1 MIGLKKLD
9 RYILSK
15 FLPLF
20 VGAFFICLFIFMMQF
35 TWRYLDELIGKGLTM
50 DVLAQFFWHMGITLI
65 PTSLPLAILLASLI
79 TFGNLGEDLELLAMK
94 AAGVPLI
101 RIMRPILMVVVL
113 MTGVSFYFQNVTGPH
128 AQISLRTLLISMKQ
142 AQPAVEIP
150 EGVFYND
157 LPNINL
163 FVERKNAETGMLY
176 NVIIYKTDQGF
187 DRAQIVL
194 ADSGRMEVSA
204 DKMHLTL
211 DLWQGALFE
220 NLQQENFSAL
230 NTGNAP
236 YDREVFGYK
245 RFLIDFDSNFALMDQ
260 NMLRD
265 MPQAKSMAEINTS
278 LDSMSLV
285 LDSMG
290 LRLHQEARL
299 RYYTPQAM
307 PEREAKTLAKTTP
320 LPYDS
325 LLAAASPNALRSA
338 EQTALQNIRSAMMD
352 LEWKATPADQ
362 TEKLYRGHQVE
373 WHQKITLSLA
383 CLLFFF
389 VGAPLGAIIRKGGLG
404 MPAVVSVAIFIAYYI
419 INISGM
425 KMARD
430 GNWGMV
436 YGMWISSAVLL
447 PFGIFLTYKANKDS
461 MVFNSELYLRLFRQ
475 VLGLRSR
482 RHIDRKEVIIE
493 DPDYDAMVTAL
504 DELATEARTYSE
516 QTRLLRLPN
525 YFRLFFRN
533 TPDHRIIALSEKME
547 DIVAHLANSRKHKV
561 IAWLNEFP
569 IIFTSAHTT
578 PFERRWANVLCGL
591 CLPLGLVMWLRI
603 GRFRLRLHRDLK
615 QIQRACEG
623 TTRAITLGDDAFM
636 PGESDRAANDDPR
649 PVARRRRRRLMVLM
663 AVAIMA
669 LLAGIA
675 VQRCERQQAR
685 TERMEDEPAPTTN
698 KTAPGAPER
707 AGRSTTPPTRRSS
720 GEGDADRRVSS
731 PQLLA
736 PKQMEIGRQ

>member
-278 LDSMSLV
+278 LDSMSLA

-404 MPAVVSVAIFIAYYI
+404 LPVVISVVIFIFYYI
-419 INISGM
+419 VNVGSE
-425 KMARD
+425 KMAKT
-430 GNWGMV
+430 GEWNIVSGIWLSTM
-436 YGMWISSAVLL
+436 VLL
-447 PFGIFLTYKANKDS
+447 PIGIFLTNRANKDS
-461 MVFNSELYLRLFRQ
+461 VVFNIEGYRAFFQ
-475 VLGLRSR
+475 KVLGLRAKR
-482 RHIDRKEVIIE
+482 RLNRKEVIINE
-493 DPDYDAMVTAL
+493 
-504 DELATEARTYSE
+504 
-516 QTRLLRLPN
+516 PN
-525 YFRLFFRN
+525 YPQITQDLEQLSADCAAYIKRARLHLIPNYWKLFFRYHQ
-533 TPDHRIIALSEKME
+533 DKVVVGISERLE
-547 DIVAHLANSRKHKV
+547 SLVEQLHNSRDAV
-561 IAWLNEFP
+561 ILARINALP
-569 IIFTSAHTT
+569 ILVPDAHTR
-578 PFERRWANVLCGL
+578 PFSNPRRNIAAGVFF
-591 CLPLGLVMWLRI
+591 PLGMLLFFRVWRY
-603 GRFRLRLHRDLK
+603 RLRLWKDMQEIQKLSK
-615 QIQRACEG
+615 QI
-623 TTRAITLGDDAFM
+623 I
-636 PGESDRAANDDPR
+636 DRIRDKKY
-649 PVARRRRRRLMVLM
+649 
-663 AVAIMA
+663 
-669 LLAGIA
+669 
-675 VQRCERQQAR
+675 E
-685 TERMEDEPAPTTN
+685 
-698 KTAPGAPER
+698 
-707 AGRSTTPPTRRSS
+707 
-720 GEGDADRRVSS
+720 
-731 PQLLA
+731 
-736 PKQMEIGRQ
+736 